1 VNKRRKQQR
10 EYIQTLMR
18 NSPIARNQ
26 IAAISGLS
34 NPYIKGLE
42 LGNISNVGREKLISL
57 GIALDL
63 SLSEIDKMLTI
74 FDRTHLS
81 RDDILTFIE
90 TSKRCR
96 ISAALHPVHDSYTF
110 DLMLLSAEQK
120 PGSHV
125 IVSSRPA
132 SCLREVGHRR
142 YAEKKLVEAHP
153 IYGFLVAAI
162 NKERKSRLM
171 INLNDHRVANYVC
184 EHCLRDYIRLCDD
197 PIERHW
203 RIEHIKNTINIIN
216 SFENFDFF
224 LTEECPS
231 FIFVLRTPDDIE
243 NESEKL
249 IITVL
254 PPHRMSVRASGLLAG
269 FATDSQAV
277 ILNFKKELKFLE
289 KSIIRRYLDRS
300 KLLDFLHNLIS
311 DKEYDTMPKAG
322 QD

>member
-1 VNKRRKQQR
+1 MNKRAEQR
-10 EYIQTLMR
+10 RDYIQKLMR
-18 NSPIARNQ
+18 NSPMSRNQ
-26 IAAISGLS
+26 IAAVSGLS

-42 LGNISNVGREKLISL
+42 LGNIANVGREKLISL

-63 SLSEIDKMLTI
+63 SLSDIDSLLNR
-74 FDRTHLS
+74 FDRTPLS

-90 TSKRCR
+90 TSKRCH

-110 DLMLLSAEQK
+110 DLMLLSAEQS

-132 SCLREVGHRR
+132 SCLREEGHRR
-142 YAEKKLVEAHP
+142 YAEKALVEGHP
-153 IYGFLVAAI
+153 IYGDLIAAI
-162 NKERKSRLM
+162 NKERRNRLM
-171 INLNDHRVANYVC
+171 ANLKDHPVANFVC
-184 EHCLRDYIRLCDD
+184 AHCLRDYLRHCEDAA
-197 PIERHW
+197 ERQW
-203 RIEHIKNTINIIN
+203 RIAHIQNTIDTIR
-216 SFENFDFF
+216 SFDRFSLF

-231 FIFVLRTPDDIE
+231 FIFVLRSPADTE

-254 PPHRMSVRASGLLAG
+254 PPHRMSVRVSGLLAG

-289 KSIIRRYLDRS
+289 KSILEPYLDRS
-300 KLLDFLHNLIS
+300 RLVGFLRDLIS
-311 DKEYDTMPKAG
+311 ETDSATG
-322 QD
+322 